1 MVDNNKDNDDYQFVD
16 VDAVNADSTE
26 DLQNLDNHSK
36 SAFAKK
42 INFFP
47 LDTKRKALIVVLV
60 LIFSVFIYKWM
71 SSSSSSKKKSVASA
85 GVSIVKPSLKPV
97 TLQPSVQS
105 SMPVMATNNGNI
117 DEKIEK
123 KLFHL
128 EQNQEA
134 IRSDFLVTTNQISGI
149 TTNMASMAA
158 KIEELNQV
166 IAQLVEKIQA
176 QERQQVKARVI
187 MEKRPQSRAVASH
200 HSSAPSLRYFIQAVI
215 PGRAWLIATNGS
227 TLTVR
232 EGTMISGYGLVTLID
247 PRQGR
252 VLTSSG
258 QVIRFSPE
266 DS

>member
-16 VDAVNADSTE
+16 IDAVNADSTE
-26 DLQNLDNHSK
+26 DLQNLDSNSK
-36 SAFAKK
+36 SVFAKK
-42 INFFP
+42 INAFP
-47 LDTKRKALIVVLV
+47 LDTKRKALIVLLV
-60 LIFSVFIYKWM
+60 LTFSIFIYKWM
-71 SSSSSSKKKSVASA
+71 SSSSSSKKKSVAST
-85 GVSIVKPSLKPV
+85 GVSIVQPSLKPV
-97 TLQPSVQS
+97 AMQPSL
-105 SMPVMATNNGNI
+105 PVATTNTGNI
-117 DEKIEK
+117 DEKIER

-134 IRSDFLVTTNQISGI
+134 IRSDFLVTTNQINGI

-166 IAQLVEKIQA
+166 IIQLVEKIKA
-176 QERQQVKARVI
+176 QEIQQVKARVI
-187 MEKRPQSRAVASH
+187 MEKRPRSRAVASH
-200 HSSAPSLRYFIQAVI
+200 HSSASSVRYFIQAVI

-232 EGTMISGYGLVTLID
+232 EGTMISGYGMVTLID